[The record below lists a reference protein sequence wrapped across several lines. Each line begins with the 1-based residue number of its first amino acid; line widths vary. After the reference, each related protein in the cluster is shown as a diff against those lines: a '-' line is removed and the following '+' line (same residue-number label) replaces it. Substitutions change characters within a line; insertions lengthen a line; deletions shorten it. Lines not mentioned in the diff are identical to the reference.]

1 MPHTPTHQPA
11 RAGTKT
17 GKQYTTEE
25 CAQNCH
31 ECAETCLET
40 VNYCLQKGGEH
51 AKPEHIRLLLD
62 CAEICD
68 TSHNFIARESD
79 LHGTVRNV
87 CAEICE
93 RCAESCE
100 MMGDNDEQMKKCAD
114 ICRKCADSCRQMG
127 SAA

>member
-1 MPHTPTHQPA
+1 MPHTPSHQPA

-17 GKQYTTEE
+17 SKQTTMEE

-51 AKPEHIRLLLD
+51 AKAEHIRLLLD

-68 TSHNFIARESD
+68 TSHNFIARESE
-79 LHGTVRNV
+79 LHGTVCNV

-100 MMGDNDEQMKKCAD
+100 MIGGNDEQMKKCAEV
-114 ICRKCADSCRQMG
+114 CRKCADSCRQMG